1 MLSGLA
7 DLGHAY
13 LGFLNVTSIAYGLGG
28 ALLGIIVGC
37 LPGLSATLCI
47 ALLTT
52 LTIKLPANDA
62 ILILICSYVGTLYG
76 GSRTAILLNIPG
88 TAANAASCADG
99 YALAQRGEAG
109 RAIGIATSGAFMGTL
124 FGVLCLAAFTPT
136 LAEVALSFGAY
147 EFFWLA
153 LFGVTMSGTIVGN
166 DPLKGW
172 LMGTLGLFVAQIGQE
187 GLYAYNR
194 FTFDWDQLSGGISLI
209 PALVGAF
216 GFAEVL
222 TTLADP
228 VERKLIELKDSV
240 LPRFREVVQYW
251 PTVLRS
257 GVIGVLTGL
266 MPGVGEDSGA
276 WMSYAAAKAASKE
289 KEKFGKGSI
298 DGLMAAETGDMASIP
313 GHIIPALA
321 LGIPGSAP
329 SAVLMAAMI
338 IHGIQPGPM
347 MMIAHPHFVYEVV
360 AMTSLATVS
369 ILIFG
374 LFLVKPLLLVL
385 RIKRTVLMPI
395 IFLLCTVGAFASASR
410 LFDIYA
416 MLAIGIGA
424 FFLRRRGYQ
433 MAPFVLG
440 LVLGPLLDKSL
451 RRGLVLSDGSVA
463 PFFTRPISMAFAA
476 VTIFT
481 LLLYVPQFKAA
492 VRRVTGGAGRIVR
505 SAFGRHPRSGDVS

>member
-1 MLSGLA
+1 MLAGIA
-7 DLGHAY
+7 DLAHAY
-13 LGFLNVTSIAYGLGG
+13 MGFMNPISIACGLGG
-28 ALLGIIVGC
+28 ALVGIMVGC

-52 LTIKLPANDA
+52 LTIKLPANNA
-62 ILILICSYVGTLYG
+62 ILVLVCSYVGTLYG

-99 YALAQRGEAG
+99 HALARRGEAG
-109 RAIGIATSGAFMGTL
+109 RAIGIATSGAFTSTL
-124 FGVLCLAAFTPT
+124 IGVICLAAFTPI
-136 LAEVALSFGAY
+136 LAKVALSFGSY

-153 LFGVTMSGTIVGN
+153 LFGVTMSGSLVGN

-172 LMGTLGLFVAQIGQE
+172 LMGMLGLFVAQIGQD
-187 GLYAYNR
+187 GLYAHDR
-194 FTFDWDQLSGGISLI
+194 FTFGWDQLSGGISLI

-222 TTLADP
+222 TTLAKP
-228 VERKLIELKDSV
+228 GEQRIVEMTDSV
-240 LPRFREVVQYW
+240 RPRFREIMQYW

-266 MPGVGEDSGA
+266 MPGVGEDAGA
-276 WMSYAAAKAASKE
+276 WMSYAAAKAVSRE
-289 KEKFGKGSI
+289 RDQFGKGSI

-313 GHIIPALA
+313 GHIIPCLA

-347 MMIAHPHFVYEVV
+347 LMIQHPHFVYDVV
-360 AMTSLATVS
+360 AMTTIAMVS
-369 ILIFG
+369 ILLFG
-374 LFLVKPLLLVL
+374 LFLVRPLLLVL
-385 RIKRTVLMPI
+385 RVRRTILMPI

-410 LFDIYA
+410 LFDIYT
-416 MLAIGIGA
+416 MLAVGVGA
-424 FFLRRRGYQ
+424 FFLRRQGYQ

-440 LVLGPLLDKSL
+440 LVLGGLLDKSL
-451 RRGLVLSDGSVA
+451 RRGLVLSDGSVL
-463 PFFTRPISMAFAA
+463 PFFTRPISLTLAS
-476 VTIFT
+476 VTILT
-481 LLLYVPQFKAA
+481 LLLYVPVVKTAIKSA
-492 VRRVTGGAGRIVR
+492 IGALRPAR
-505 SAFGRHPRSGDVS
+505 MASR

>member
-1 MLSGLA
+1 MLAGLSE
-7 DLGHAY
+7 LGQAY
-13 LGFLNVTSIAYGLGG
+13 LSILNVYSLAYGLGG

-52 LTIKLPANDA
+52 LTIKMAPNDA

-99 YALAQRGEAG
+99 HALALRGEAG
-109 RAIGIATSGAFMGTL
+109 RAIGIATSGAFSGTL
-124 FGVLCLAAFTPT
+124 FGVLCLAAFTPL
-136 LAEVALSFGAY
+136 LAEVSLSFGAY

-153 LFGVTMSGTIVGN
+153 LLGVAMSGSIVGN

-187 GLYAYNR
+187 GLYAHDR
-194 FTFDWDQLSGGISLI
+194 FTFGWSQLSGGISLI

-228 VERKLIELKDSV
+228 VERKMVEMRDSV
-240 LPRFREVVQYW
+240 LPRFREVAQYW
-251 PTVLRS
+251 RTVLRS

-266 MPGVGEDSGA
+266 MPGVGEDAGA
-276 WMSYAAAKAASKE
+276 WMSYAAAKAVSRE
-289 KEKFGKGSI
+289 REQFGKGSI
-298 DGLMAAETGDMASIP
+298 DGLMAAETGDMSSIP

-347 MMIAHPHFVYEVV
+347 LMIQHPQFIYDVV

-369 ILIFG
+369 ILVFG
-374 LFLVKPLLLVL
+374 LFLIKPLLLVL
-385 RIKRTVLMPI
+385 KIRRTVLMPI

-410 LFDIYA
+410 LFDIYC
-416 MLAIGIGA
+416 MMAIGIGA

-440 LVLGPLLDKSL
+440 LVLGGLLDKSL
-451 RRGLVLSDGSVA
+451 RRGLVLSDGSIA
-463 PFFTRPISMAFAA
+463 PFFTRPISIGFAT
-476 VTIFT
+476 VTILI
-481 LLLYVPQFKAA
+481 LLLYIPAFKSLITA
-492 VRRVTGGAGRIVR
+492 VTAGVSRQIQR
-505 SAFGRHPRSGDVS
+505 LTSRHA

>member
-1 MLSGLA
+1 MLSGLNE
-7 DLGHAY
+7 LGQAY
-13 LGFLNVTSIAYGLGG
+13 LSILNVYSLAYGLGG

-52 LTIKLPANDA
+52 LTIKMAPNDA

-99 YALAQRGEAG
+99 HALALRGEAG
-109 RAIGIATSGAFMGTL
+109 RAIGIATSGAFSGTL
-124 FGVLCLAAFTPT
+124 FGVLCLAAFTPL
-136 LAEVALSFGAY
+136 LAEVSLSFGAY

-153 LFGVTMSGTIVGN
+153 LLGVAMSGSIVGN

-172 LMGTLGLFVAQIGQE
+172 LMGALGLFVAQIGQE
-187 GLYAYNR
+187 GLYAYDR
-194 FTFDWDQLSGGISLI
+194 FTFGWSQLSGGISLI

-228 VERKLIELKDSV
+228 AERQMVEMRDSV
-240 LPRFREVVQYW
+240 LPRFREVAQYW
-251 PTVLRS
+251 RTVLRS
-257 GVIGVLTGL
+257 GLIGVLTGL
-266 MPGVGEDSGA
+266 MPGVGEDAGA
-276 WMSYAAAKAASKE
+276 WMSYAAAKAVSKE
-289 KEKFGKGSI
+289 RDQFGKGSI
-298 DGLMAAETGDMASIP
+298 DGLMAAETGDMSSIP

-347 MMIAHPHFVYEVV
+347 LMIEHKQFIYDVV

-369 ILIFG
+369 ILVFG
-374 LFLVKPLLLVL
+374 LFLIKPLLLVL
-385 RIKRTVLMPI
+385 KIKRTVLMPI

-410 LFDIYA
+410 LFDIYC

-440 LVLGPLLDKSL
+440 LVLGGLLDKSL
-451 RRGLVLSDGSVA
+451 RRGLVLSDGSLG
-463 PFFTRPISMAFAA
+463 PFFTRPISIGFAT
-476 VTIFT
+476 VTILI
-481 LLLYVPQFKAA
+481 LLLYIPAFKSLVAIITGTVSRQ
-492 VRRVTGGAGRIVR
+492 VRRLTSRQA
-505 SAFGRHPRSGDVS
+505 

>member
-1 MLSGLA
+1 MLTGLSE
-7 DLGHAY
+7 LGQAY
-13 LGFLNVTSIAYGLGG
+13 LSILNVYSLAYGLGG

-52 LTIKLPANDA
+52 LTIKMAPNDA

-99 YALAQRGEAG
+99 HALALRGEAG
-109 RAIGIATSGAFMGTL
+109 RAIGIATSGAFSGTL
-124 FGVLCLAAFTPT
+124 FGVLCLAAFTPL
-136 LAEVALSFGAY
+136 LAEVSLSFGAY

-153 LFGVTMSGTIVGN
+153 LLGVAMSGSIVGN

-187 GLYAYNR
+187 GLYAHDR
-194 FTFDWDQLSGGISLI
+194 FTFGWSQLSGGISLI

-228 VERKLIELKDSV
+228 AERKMVEMRDSV
-240 LPRFREVVQYW
+240 LPRFREVFQYW
-251 PTVLRS
+251 RTVLRS
-257 GVIGVLTGL
+257 GAIGVLTGL
-266 MPGVGEDSGA
+266 MPGVGEDAGA
-276 WMSYAAAKAASKE
+276 WMSYAAAKAVSKE
-289 KEKFGKGSI
+289 REQFGKGSI
-298 DGLMAAETGDMASIP
+298 DGLMSAETGDMSSIP

-347 MMIAHPHFVYEVV
+347 LMIEHPQFIYDVV

-369 ILIFG
+369 ILVFG
-374 LFLVKPLLLVL
+374 LFLIKPLLLVL
-385 RIKRTVLMPI
+385 KIKRTVLMPI

-410 LFDIYA
+410 LFDIYC

-440 LVLGPLLDKSL
+440 LVLGGLLDKSL
-451 RRGLVLSDGSVA
+451 RRGLVLSDGSIE
-463 PFFTRPISMAFAA
+463 PFFTRPISIGFAT
-476 VTIFT
+476 VTILI
-481 LLLYVPQFKAA
+481 LLLYIPAFKSLLSTITGTVSKQFQ
-492 VRRVTGGAGRIVR
+492 RL
-505 SAFGRHPRSGDVS
+505 VSRQA

>member
-1 MLSGLA
+1 MLAGLSE
-7 DLGHAY
+7 LGQAY
-13 LGFLNVTSIAYGLGG
+13 LSILNVYSLAYGLGG

-52 LTIKLPANDA
+52 LTIKMAPNDA

-99 YALAQRGEAG
+99 HALALRGEAG
-109 RAIGIATSGAFMGTL
+109 RAIGIATSGAFSGTL
-124 FGVLCLAAFTPT
+124 FGVLCLAAFTPL
-136 LAEVALSFGAY
+136 LAEVSLSFGAY

-153 LFGVTMSGTIVGN
+153 LLGVAMSGSIVGN

-187 GLYAYNR
+187 GLYAHDR
-194 FTFDWDQLSGGISLI
+194 FTFGWSQLSGGISLI

-228 VERKLIELKDSV
+228 VERQMVEMRDSV
-240 LPRFREVVQYW
+240 LPRFREVFQYW
-251 PTVLRS
+251 RTVLRS
-257 GVIGVLTGL
+257 GVIGVMTGL
-266 MPGVGEDSGA
+266 MPGVGEDAGA
-276 WMSYAAAKAASKE
+276 WMSYAAAKAVSKE
-289 KEKFGKGSI
+289 KEQFGKGSI
-298 DGLMAAETGDMASIP
+298 DGLMAAETGDMSSIP

-347 MMIAHPHFVYEVV
+347 LMIEHPQFIYDVV

-369 ILIFG
+369 ILVFG
-374 LFLVKPLLLVL
+374 LFLIKPLLLVL
-385 RIKRTVLMPI
+385 KIKRTVLMPI

-410 LFDIYA
+410 LFDIYC

-440 LVLGPLLDKSL
+440 LVLGGLLDKSL
-451 RRGLVLSDGSVA
+451 RRGLVLSDGSLE
-463 PFFTRPISMAFAA
+463 PFFTRPISIGFAT
-476 VTIFT
+476 VTILI
-481 LLLYVPQFKAA
+481 LLLYIPAFKSLITCI
-492 VRRVTGGAGRIVR
+492 TGTISRQVQRFA
-505 SAFGRHPRSGDVS
+505 SRHA

>member
-1 MLSGLA
+1 MLAGLSE
-7 DLGHAY
+7 LGQAY
-13 LGFLNVTSIAYGLGG
+13 LSILNVYSLAYGLGG

-52 LTIKLPANDA
+52 LTIKMAPNDA

-99 YALAQRGEAG
+99 HALALRGEAG
-109 RAIGIATSGAFMGTL
+109 RAIGIATSGAFSGTL
-124 FGVLCLAAFTPT
+124 FGVLCLAAFTPL
-136 LAEVALSFGAY
+136 LAEVSLSFGAY

-153 LFGVTMSGTIVGN
+153 LLGVAMSGSIVGN

-187 GLYAYNR
+187 GLYAHDR
-194 FTFDWDQLSGGISLI
+194 FTFGWSQLSGGISLI

-228 VERKLIELKDSV
+228 VERKMVEMRDSV
-240 LPRFREVVQYW
+240 LPRFREVAQYW
-251 PTVLRS
+251 RTVLRS

-266 MPGVGEDSGA
+266 MPGVGEDAGA
-276 WMSYAAAKAASKE
+276 WMSYAAAKAVSRE
-289 KEKFGKGSI
+289 REQFGKGSI
-298 DGLMAAETGDMASIP
+298 DGLMAAETGDMSSIP

-347 MMIAHPHFVYEVV
+347 LMIQHPQFIYDVV

-369 ILIFG
+369 ILVFG
-374 LFLVKPLLLVL
+374 LFLIKPLLLVL
-385 RIKRTVLMPI
+385 KIRRTVLMPI

-410 LFDIYA
+410 LFDIYC
-416 MLAIGIGA
+416 MMAIGIGA

-440 LVLGPLLDKSL
+440 LVLGGLLDKSL
-451 RRGLVLSDGSVA
+451 RRGLVLSDGSIA
-463 PFFTRPISMAFAA
+463 PFFTRPISIGFAT
-476 VTIFT
+476 VTILI
-481 LLLYVPQFKAA
+481 LLLYIPAFKSLLSTITGA
-492 VRRVTGGAGRIVR
+492 VSKQIQRLT
-505 SAFGRHPRSGDVS
+505 SA

>member
-7 DLGHAY
+7 ELGQAY
-13 LGFLNVTSIAYGLGG
+13 LSILNVYSLTYGLSG

-52 LTIKLPANDA
+52 LTIKMAPNDA

-99 YALAQRGEAG
+99 HALALRGEAG
-109 RAIGIATSGAFMGTL
+109 RAIGIATSGAFSGTL
-124 FGVLCLAAFTPT
+124 FGVLCLAAFTPL
-136 LAEVALSFGAY
+136 LAEVSLSFGAY

-153 LFGVTMSGTIVGN
+153 LLGVAMSGSIVGN

-187 GLYAYNR
+187 GLYAHDR
-194 FTFDWDQLSGGISLI
+194 FTFGWSQLSGGISLI

-228 VERKLIELKDSV
+228 VEKQMVEMRDSV
-240 LPRFREVVQYW
+240 LPRFREVAQYW
-251 PTVLRS
+251 RTVLRS

-266 MPGVGEDSGA
+266 MPGVGEDAGA
-276 WMSYAAAKAASKE
+276 WMSYAAAKAVSKE
-289 KEKFGKGSI
+289 RDQFGKGSI
-298 DGLMAAETGDMASIP
+298 DGLMAAETGDMSSIP

-347 MMIAHPHFVYEVV
+347 LMIEHPQFIYDVV

-374 LFLVKPLLLVL
+374 LFLIKPLLLVL

-410 LFDIYA
+410 LFDIYC

-440 LVLGPLLDKSL
+440 LVLGGLLDKSL
-451 RRGLVLSDGSVA
+451 RRGLVLSDGSLE
-463 PFFTRPISMAFAA
+463 PFFTRPISMGFAT
-476 VTIFT
+476 VTILI
-481 LLLYVPQFKAA
+481 LLLYIPAFKSLVAT
-492 VRRVTGGAGRIVR
+492 VTGT
-505 SAFGRHPRSGDVS
+505 VSRQMRRLVSRQT

>member
-1 MLSGLA
+1 MLSGLSE
-7 DLGHAY
+7 LGQAY
-13 LGFLNVTSIAYGLGG
+13 LSILNVYSLAYGLGG
-28 ALLGIIVGC
+28 ALLGIMVGC

-52 LTIKLPANDA
+52 LTIKMAPNDA

-99 YALAQRGEAG
+99 HALALRGEAG
-109 RAIGIATSGAFMGTL
+109 RAIGIATSGAFSGTL
-124 FGVLCLAAFTPT
+124 FGVLCLAAFTPL
-136 LAEVALSFGAY
+136 LAEVSLSFGAY

-153 LFGVTMSGTIVGN
+153 LLGVAMSGSIVGN

-187 GLYAYNR
+187 GLYAHDR
-194 FTFDWDQLSGGISLI
+194 FTFGWSQLSGGISLI

-228 VERKLIELKDSV
+228 AERQMVEMRDSV
-240 LPRFREVVQYW
+240 LPRFREVAQYW
-251 PTVLRS
+251 RTVLRS

-266 MPGVGEDSGA
+266 MPGVGEDAGA
-276 WMSYAAAKAASKE
+276 WMSYAAAKAVTKE
-289 KEKFGKGSI
+289 REQFGKGSI
-298 DGLMAAETGDMASIP
+298 DGLMAAETGDMSSIP

-347 MMIAHPHFVYEVV
+347 LMIEHPQFIYDVV

-369 ILIFG
+369 ILVFG
-374 LFLVKPLLLVL
+374 LFLIKPLLLVL
-385 RIKRTVLMPI
+385 KIKRTVLMPI

-410 LFDIYA
+410 LFDIYC

-440 LVLGPLLDKSL
+440 LVLGGLLDKSL
-451 RRGLVLSDGSVA
+451 RRGLVLSDGSLA
-463 PFFTRPISMAFAA
+463 PFFTRPISIGFAT
-476 VTIFT
+476 VTILI
-481 LLLYVPQFKAA
+481 LLLYIPAFKSLVATITGSLSRH
-492 VRRVTGGAGRIVR
+492 VRRLT
-505 SAFGRHPRSGDVS
+505 SRHA